1 MCRMMLN
8 LLMNDERDR
17 TSKRARSETTLSQ
30 AQPGELREAYD
41 LDTTLGTMGT
51 ETTFDEGMG

>member
-1 MCRMMLN
+1 MMLN